1 MKNLNKITILSII
14 VAVVVA
20 ITGFALITTDSNY
33 KEFSDKFVNWQ
44 KDENYKYSYKN
55 LVYENEDVS
64 LSALVKNDI
73 EDLFVDVTIDNSKN
87 LLGKRQLTMPDG
99 QTYSSLPFMLDG
111 QLLENIIGDYDTRC
125 VRGNNVNRD
134 SGKPYTSKGRLIV
147 PSVNLNMPV
156 VYENHNTFLV
166 GHTLP
171 KYDNAVEYNDH
182 PVNSTFEAEEVY
194 GHSTYFGMGKIVH
207 EEKNGVVY
215 QEGVKLGDLAYYF
228 LADGSTKIYKAVTID
243 PHANQRSLGGIYDI
257 GTEHY
262 EYSVLWDSNGDRFYE
277 KYDELGNIDIL
288 YTDCCND
295 TIMEDDY
302 DYNVD
307 PGNYAIIWE
316 KIS

>member
-14 VAVVVA
+14 IAIVVA
-20 ITGFALITTDSNY
+20 ITGFILITTDSNN

-64 LSALVKNDI
+64 LSALVENDI

-99 QTYSSLPFMLDG
+99 QVYHSLPFMLNGDL
-111 QLLENIIGDYDTRC
+111 QTNIIVDYDTRY
-125 VRGNNVNRD
+125 VRINNVDRD
-134 SGKPYTSKGRLIV
+134 SNQPYKSTGRLII
-147 PSVNLNMPV
+147 PSVGLNMPV
-156 VYENHNTFLV
+156 TNQNHNTFLY
-166 GHTLP
+166 GNLLP
-171 KYDNAVEYNDH
+171 KYDEGQYNDH
-182 PVNSTFEAEEVY
+182 LPNSAYEVEEVV
-194 GHSTYFGMGKIVH
+194 GHSTFSGMGKIAH
-207 EEKNGVVY
+207 IEHNGAVY
-215 QEGVKLGDLAYYF
+215 QEGVELGDLAYYF
-228 LADGSTKIYKAVTID
+228 LADGSTKIYKAVTIE
-243 PHANQRSLGGIYDI
+243 PHANQRSLGGVYDI
-257 GTEHY
+257 ESTHY
-262 EYSVLWDSNGDRFYE
+262 EYSVFWDSSGKRFYE

-295 TIMEDDY
+295 ILMEN
-302 DYNVD
+302 DYNYKED